1 MISILREPYVKI
13 TSNQFNK
20 IGNSINYIIDK
31 TGGLSKIKILN
42 LIYVLDELSIKK
54 SGIPF
59 FNIKYKVWKQGPIS
73 EELFVE
79 LSSNDNMFENYI
91 ERSIV
96 NDKIIINKKGEFSDD
111 EFSDNDIELM
121 DFVIDKF
128 GSQCESNLMNYTHR
142 KNSPW
147 YKAASDNSVLELLDN
162 ESISNTDINVNMSL
176 LINHD
181 DRKKLVYKE
190 YIEQN

>member
-59 FNIKYKVWKQGPIS
+59 FNLKYKVWKQGPIS